1 MNAAQQI
8 AAEGAAQ
15 RTPPECVRQPI
26 SADLIDEG
34 QRLVHSLAAK
44 IHRGLPSRFELDDLV
59 GYGQIGLT
67 EAARDFDAA
76 QGNKFTTFAFYRVR
90 GAIYDGLSK
99 MSWTSRARYNRLRYE
114 QMANLAL
121 SEEAGSEASPS
132 ASLLEDA
139 RWLRSAT
146 EKLTVVFLAFLQDDG
161 QGEGNGESQIPD
173 PEAPPAATAAA
184 REINE
189 KLHALIA
196 ALPEEE
202 RLLIRAT
209 YFEGE
214 TLQEAANKLGISKS
228 WASRLHAKTLETL
241 ARSLRRYGMD

>member
-1 MNAAQQI
+1 MSAAQSI
-8 AAEGAAQ
+8 PAE
-15 RTPPECVRQPI
+15 
-26 SADLIDEG
+26 LIDEG
-34 QRLVHSLAAK
+34 QRLVHSLAKK
-44 IHRGLPSRFELDDLV
+44 IHRGLPARFELDDLV
-59 GYGQIGLT
+59 GYGQIGLA
-67 EAARDFDAA
+67 EAARDFEAA

-121 SEEAGSEASPS
+121 SEEREGDEASPS

-146 EKLTVVFLAFLQDDG
+146 EKLTVIFLAFLQDDG
-161 QGEGNGESQIPD
+161 KEEEGAGESQIPD
-173 PEAPPAATAAA
+173 PESPPAVTAAA

-196 ALPEEE
+196 ALPDEE

-209 YFEGE
+209 YFEGD
-214 TLQEAANKLGISKS
+214 TMQEAANRLGISKS

>member
-15 RTPPECVRQPI
+15 RIPPEGTRQPI
-26 SADLIDEG
+26 SADLIGEG

-76 QGNKFTTFAFYRVR
+76 QGSKFTTFAFYRVR

-121 SEEAGSEASPS
+121 SEEGVGSEAA
-132 ASLLEDA
+132 ASLLDDV

-161 QGEGNGESQIPD
+161 QGEGDGESQIPD

-209 YFEGE
+209 YFEGD

>member
-1 MNAAQQI
+1 MSAAQQI
-8 AAEGAAQ
+8 PAE
-15 RTPPECVRQPI
+15 
-26 SADLIDEG
+26 LIDEG
-34 QRLVHSLAAK
+34 QRLVHSLAKK
-44 IHRGLPSRFELDDLV
+44 IHRGLPPRFELDDLV
-59 GYGQIGLT
+59 GYGQLGLA

-76 QGNKFTTFAFYRVR
+76 QGCKFTSFAFYRVR

-121 SEEAGSEASPS
+121 SEEREGSEASPS

-146 EKLTVVFLAFLQDDG
+146 EKLTVVFLAFLQEDG
-161 QGEGNGESQIPD
+161 QGEGEKEAESQIPD
-173 PEAPPAATAAA
+173 PEAPPAVTAAA

-189 KLHALIA
+189 KLHALID
-196 ALPEEE
+196 ALPQEEQM
-202 RLLIRAT
+202 LIRAT
-209 YFEGE
+209 YFEGQ
-214 TLQEAANKLGISKS
+214 TLQEAANRLKISKS

-241 ARSLRRYGMD
+241 ARSLRRFGMD

>member
-1 MNAAQQI
+1 MSAA
-8 AAEGAAQ
+8 
-15 RTPPECVRQPI
+15 QPI
-26 SADLIDEG
+26 SAELIDEG
-34 QRLVHSLAAK
+34 QRLVHSLAAR

-59 GYGQIGLT
+59 GYGQVGLA
-67 EAARDFDAA
+67 EAARDFHAE
-76 QGNKFTTFAFYRVR
+76 QGCKFTSFAFYRVR

-121 SEEAGSEASPS
+121 SEEREGSEASPS

-146 EKLTVVFLAFLQDDG
+146 EKLTVVFLAFLQDDA
-161 QGEGNGESQIPD
+161 QGEGDAESQIPD
-173 PEAPPAATAAA
+173 PESPPAVTAAA

-189 KLHALIA
+189 KLHALID
-196 ALPEEE
+196 ALPQDEQM
-202 RLLIRAT
+202 LIRAT

-214 TLQEAANKLGISKS
+214 TLQEAASKLGISKS

-241 ARSLRRYGMD
+241 ARSLRRFGLD

>member
-1 MNAAQQI
+1 MSAAQQI
-8 AAEGAAQ
+8 SAE
-15 RTPPECVRQPI
+15 
-26 SADLIDEG
+26 LIDEG

-44 IHRGLPSRFELDDLV
+44 IHRGLPSRFELEDLV
-59 GYGQIGLT
+59 GYGQVGLA
-67 EAARDFDAA
+67 EAARDFDAT
-76 QGNKFTTFAFYRVR
+76 QGNKFTSFAFYRVR

-121 SEEAGSEASPS
+121 SEERKGSEASPS

-161 QGEGNGESQIPD
+161 QGEGDGESQIPD
-173 PEAPPAATAAA
+173 PESPPAVTAAA

-189 KLHALIA
+189 KLHALIDG
-196 ALPEEE
+196 LPPEEK
-202 RLLIRAT
+202 LLIRAT

-214 TLQEAANKLGISKS
+214 TLQEAANRLNISKS
-228 WASRLHAKTLETL
+228 WASRLHSKTLETL
-241 ARSLRRYGMD
+241 ARSLRRYGME

>member
-1 MNAAQQI
+1 MSAGQA
-8 AAEGAAQ
+8 
-15 RTPPECVRQPI
+15 I
-26 SADLIDEG
+26 STSLIEEG
-34 QRLVHSLAAK
+34 QRLVHSLARK
-44 IHRGLPSRFELDDLV
+44 IHRGLPPRFELDDLV
-59 GYGQIGLT
+59 GYGQIGLA

-76 QGNKFTTFAFYRVR
+76 QGSKFTTFAFYRVR

-99 MSWTSRARYNRLRYE
+99 MSWTSRARYNRLRYD

-121 SEEAGSEASPS
+121 SEEREASQASPS
-132 ASLLEDA
+132 AGLLEDA

-161 QGEGNGESQIPD
+161 QDEGAGESQIPD
-173 PEAPPAATAAA
+173 PESLPAATAAA

-196 ALPEEE
+196 DLPDDE

-209 YFEGE
+209 YFEGD
-214 TLQEAANKLGISKS
+214 TLQEAAGKLGISKS
-228 WASRLHAKTLETL
+228 WASRLHAKTLENL

>member
-1 MNAAQQI
+1 MSAAQQTQF
-8 AAEGAAQ
+8 E
-15 RTPPECVRQPI
+15 
-26 SADLIDEG
+26 LIEEG

-59 GYGQIGLT
+59 GYGQIGLA

-121 SEEAGSEASPS
+121 SEEREGSEASPA

-161 QGEGNGESQIPD
+161 QEEGAGESQIPD
-173 PEAPPAATAAA
+173 PESLPAATAAA

-196 ALPEEE
+196 ALPDEE

-209 YFEGE
+209 YFEGD

-241 ARSLRRYGMD
+241 ARSLRRFGMD